1 MIEKDLH
8 ELKALEHY
16 MPSAKT
22 IRKGGQDP
30 EHGRRN
36 VQVSRSLSSR

>member
-8 ELKALEHY
+8 ELKAREHC
-16 MPSAKT
+16 MSSAKA
-22 IRKGGQDP
+22 IGKGGQDP

-36 VQVSRSLSSR
+36 VQVSRSLSS